1 MSDPPADL
9 LARIADGVEAIE
21 RTVTEL
27 RDLQGVSRSA
37 YKQDENRLRR
47 DAVERKFEKL
57 TAAVIDVAETVLQIE
72 RDRVPDRR
80 KAVVTELEAVSVI
93 DADLGD
99 ELRAAVGFR
108 DVLAHTYGPVVND
121 DIVYDA
127 LQNSL
132 DRYVSF
138 VECIDQYL
146 SATNHT
152 D

>member
-1 MSDPPADL
+1 MSEPPADL

-27 RDLQGVSRSA
+27 RDLQGIPRAA
-37 YKQDENRLRR
+37 YKRDENRLRR

-57 TAAVIDVAETVLQIE
+57 TAAVIDVGETVLRIE
-72 RDRVPDRR
+72 RESIPDRR
-80 KAVVTELEAVSVI
+80 KAVVTELEAVGVI
-93 DADLGD
+93 DAALA
-99 ELRAAVGFR
+99 EKLRAAVGFR

-146 SATNHT
+146 SESDQT

>member
-1 MSDPPADL
+1 M
-9 LARIADGVEAIE
+9 
-21 RTVTEL
+21 
-27 RDLQGVSRSA
+27 
-37 YKQDENRLRR
+37 
-47 DAVERKFEKL
+47 
-57 TAAVIDVAETVLQIE
+57 IDVGETVLRIE
-72 RDRVPDRR
+72 RESIPDRR
-80 KAVVTELEAVSVI
+80 KAVVTELEAVGVI
-93 DADLGD
+93 DAALA
-99 ELRAAVGFR
+99 EKLRAAVGFR

-146 SATNHT
+146 SESDQT

>member
-1 MSDPPADL
+1 
-9 LARIADGVEAIE
+9 
-21 RTVTEL
+21 
-27 RDLQGVSRSA
+27 
-37 YKQDENRLRR
+37 RLRR

-57 TAAVIDVAETVLQIE
+57 TAAVIDVAETVLRIE
-72 RDRVPDRR
+72 AGSVPDRR
-80 KAVVTELEAVSVI
+80 KAVITELETVGVI
-93 DADLGD
+93 DAELG
-99 ELRAAVGFR
+99 EKLRAAVGFR

-132 DRYVSF
+132 DRYVAF

-146 SATNHT
+146 SDTEQT

>member
-1 MSDPPADL
+1 MSEPPADL
-9 LARIADGVEAIE
+9 LARIADSVEAIE

-27 RDLQGVSRSA
+27 RDLQGISRAA
-37 YKQDENRLRR
+37 YKRDENRLRR

-57 TAAVIDVAETVLQIE
+57 TAAVIDVGETVLRIE
-72 RDRVPDRR
+72 RESIPDRR
-80 KAVVTELEAVSVI
+80 KAVVTELEAVGVI
-93 DADLGD
+93 DAALA
-99 ELRAAVGFR
+99 EKLRAAVGFR

-146 SATNHT
+146 SESDQT

>member
-1 MSDPPADL
+1 MSEPPADL
-9 LARIADGVEAIE
+9 LARIANGVEAIE

-27 RDLQGVSRSA
+27 RDLQGISRAA
-37 YKQDENRLRR
+37 YKRDENRLRR

-57 TAAVIDVAETVLQIE
+57 TAAVIDVGETVLRIE
-72 RDRVPDRR
+72 RESIPDRR
-80 KAVVTELEAVSVI
+80 KAVVTELEAVGVI
-93 DADLGD
+93 DAALA
-99 ELRAAVGFR
+99 EKLRAAVGFR

-146 SATNHT
+146 SESDQT

>member
-1 MSDPPADL
+1 MSEPPADL
-9 LARIADGVEAIE
+9 LARIANGVEAIE

-27 RDLQGVSRSA
+27 RDLQGISRAA
-37 YKQDENRLRR
+37 YKRDENRLRR

-57 TAAVIDVAETVLQIE
+57 TAAVIDVCETVLRIE
-72 RDRVPDRR
+72 RESIPDRR
-80 KAVVTELEAVSVI
+80 KAVVTELEAVGVI
-93 DADLGD
+93 DAALA
-99 ELRAAVGFR
+99 EKLRAAVGFR

-146 SATNHT
+146 SESDQT

>member
-27 RDLQGVSRSA
+27 RDIQGVSRAA
-37 YKQDENRLRR
+37 YKRDENRLRR

-57 TAAVIDVAETVLQIE
+57 TAAVIDVGETVLRIE
-72 RDRVPDRR
+72 RGTVPDRR
-80 KAVVTELEAVSVI
+80 KAVVTELEAVGVI
-93 DADLGD
+93 DPELG
-99 ELRAAVGFR
+99 EKLRAAVGFR

-132 DRYVSF
+132 DRYVVF
-138 VECIDQYL
+138 VERIDQYL
-146 SATNHT
+146 AEPDRT

>member
-1 MSDPPADL
+1 MSEPPADL

-27 RDLQGVSRSA
+27 RDLQGISRAA
-37 YKQDENRLRR
+37 YKRDENRLRR

-57 TAAVIDVAETVLQIE
+57 TAAVIDVGETVLRIE
-72 RDRVPDRR
+72 RESIPDRR
-80 KAVVTELEAVSVI
+80 KAVVTELEAVGVI
-93 DADLGD
+93 DAALA
-99 ELRAAVGFR
+99 EKLRAAVGFR

-146 SATNHT
+146 SESDQT